1 MRDPIIVSLYDLM
14 TISRKEMLQ
23 QGGTYIEIL
32 NESQD
37 GIVYIPINLAEHVN
51 DTISTQPL
59 GEVI

>member
-1 MRDPIIVSLYDLM
+1 M